1 VIQEIPRMIDQG
13 NPLALVNLLAIQE
26 IPRMIDQGNP
36 LAFV

>member
-1 VIQEIPRMIDQG
+1 VIQVIPRMIDQG
-13 NPLALVNLLAIQE
+13 NPLALVSLLVIQE